1 TSVPMLA
8 ARGTASSLA
17 KLLSN
22 RDAAAMTAIKFRN
35 TEQRLSS
42 AIAEARASLQGETV
56 TLRQLLAA
64 VGEQGILVACALMAS
79 PFLLPVTVPLM
90 SWIFGIPMLLIG
102 TAVVLNRLPW
112 MPARVVDRELPGD
125 TIRLVMDKVVG
136 WAERVEHLI
145 KPRWLSLSSTS
156 VINVLNGLLILHNV
170 VLLMAPLPL
179 VPFANTLPAM
189 AIVLLAIGM
198 AERDGLVIVLGYLMT
213 LVSTLYIGV
222 LMALVILLGLNF
234 DTALETLRGWWG

>member
-1 TSVPMLA
+1 MFDLMLSA
-8 ARGTASSLA
+8 KDAASSLA
-17 KLLSN
+17 KTSGN
-22 RDAAAMTAIKFRN
+22 RDAAGMPAITFRN

-42 AIAEARASLQGETV
+42 AIAAARASLQGETI
-56 TLRQLLAA
+56 TLRELLAA
-64 VGEQGILVACALMAS
+64 VGEQGILVACALMAT

-90 SWIFGIPMLLIG
+90 SWVFGIPMLLIG

-112 MPARVVDRELPGD
+112 MPPRVVDRELPGD

-145 KPRWLSLSSTS
+145 RPRWLALSSS
-156 VINVLNGLLILHNV
+156 AVVNILNGLLILHNV

-198 AERDGLVIVLGYLMT
+198 AERDGVVIVLGYGMT
-213 LVSTLYIGV
+213 LVSTLYIGA

-234 DTALETLRGWWG
+234 DTALDTLRGWWS